1 MLWHCFSPWKLVP
14 LDIWTSL
21 NLESP
26 LTWFCSHSDV
36 ANLIFARELHGILS
50 KQICYLLWLLPLS
63 VISQPLHLENT
74 TLRPF
79 HEAGSFTAM
88 QQKGHHA
95 VKRQLHDTFNS
106 GETAEGKKKKRKKKK
121 NCEWKNRQ
129 TWCEPMSAEDK
140 SLIQQKAFTALSTT
154 FQDEAS
160 DRGLTRAKGAGL
172 SWLAAPGHDG
182 HSRQVLARLQLKCSC
197 LGTQRRTSFIKP
209 VQGHQKDN
217 TADSSGLK

>member
-95 VKRQLHDTFNS
+95 AKRQLHDTFNS
-106 GETAEGKKKKRKKKK
+106 GETAEGKKKERKKKK
-121 NCEWKNRQ
+121 KPVSEK
-129 TWCEPMSAEDK
+129 T
-140 SLIQQKAFTALSTT
+140 
-154 FQDEAS
+154 
-160 DRGLTRAKGAGL
+160 DRHGVSQCQLRTNLWYSRK
-172 SWLAAPGHDG
+172 
-182 HSRQVLARLQLKCSC
+182 HSQPSQLHFRMRQVTGDLAVPKEQAFHDWQL
-197 LGTQRRTSFIKP
+197 LATMA
-209 VQGHQKDN
+209 
-217 TADSSGLK
+217 TAGRC

>member
-79 HEAGSFTAM
+79 HEARSFTAM

-95 VKRQLHDTFNS
+95 AKRQLHDTFNS
-106 GETAEGKKKKRKKKK
+106 GETAEGKKKERKKKK
-121 NCEWKNRQ
+121 NLWVKKQ
-129 TWCEPMSAEDK
+129 TDMVWANVSWGQISDTAESIHSPLNYISGWGK
-140 SLIQQKAFTALSTT
+140 WQGTYPCQRSRPFMTGSSWPRWPQQAGAST
-154 FQDEAS
+154 S
-160 DRGLTRAKGAGL
+160 P
-172 SWLAAPGHDG
+172 S
-182 HSRQVLARLQLKCSC
+182 
-197 LGTQRRTSFIKP
+197 
-209 VQGHQKDN
+209 
-217 TADSSGLK
+217 

>member
-50 KQICYLLWLLPLS
+50 KQICFLLWLLPLS
-63 VISQPLHLENT
+63 VVSQPLHLENT

-79 HEAGSFTAM
+79 HEARSFTAM
-88 QQKGHHA
+88 QQKGHMQQRGNYTIRSIA
-95 VKRQLHDTFNS
+95 GKLQKAKR
-106 GETAEGKKKKRKKKK
+106 KKGKKKK

-140 SLIQQKAFTALSTT
+140 SLIQQKAFTAFSTT
-154 FQDEAS
+154 SQDEAN

-182 HSRQVLARLQLKCSC
+182 HSRQVLARLHLKYSC
-197 LGTQRRTSFIKP
+197 LGTQKRTSFIKP